1 MQMWSLYLYYC
12 NLQSVKERSMWPMTS
27 KVIFH
32 SLKLIRMSWKRE
44 SKDFFK
50 LTTGSSCLRFGFS
63 LLVCSSASFC
73 RFSSVK
79 KASRMLVLVA
89 VAALA
94 ALAALAVREVL
105 SSGRAAK
112 VEAKT
117 TQKAARN
124 VADLML
130 LELLDSDN
138 WGKDQFFN
146 GRSLILASF
155 A

>member
-1 MQMWSLYLYYC
+1 M
-12 NLQSVKERSMWPMTS
+12 
-27 KVIFH
+27 
-32 SLKLIRMSWKRE
+32 
-44 SKDFFK
+44 
-50 LTTGSSCLRFGFS
+50 GFS

-94 ALAALAVREVL
+94 VREVL

-112 VEAKT
+112 VEAMT

-124 VADLML
+124 VADFML

-138 WGKDQFFN
+138 
-146 GRSLILASF
+146 
-155 A
+155 